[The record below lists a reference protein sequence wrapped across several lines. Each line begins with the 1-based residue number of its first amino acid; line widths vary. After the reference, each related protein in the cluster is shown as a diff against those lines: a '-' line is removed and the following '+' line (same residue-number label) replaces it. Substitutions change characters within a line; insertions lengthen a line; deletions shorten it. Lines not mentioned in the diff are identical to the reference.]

1 MILAEII
8 TLLHSADFK
17 GAGKYTELAKG
28 QNEMVGTWADIKRKI
43 IRQWLSRKK

>member
-28 QNEMVGTWADIKRKI
+28 ERELVLSFKDFKRKI
-43 IRQWLSRKK
+43 SRKWQSLKK